1 MLLFCLSMI
10 HIREPWLTLQH
21 PLTLFRLSC
30 REASARPSKSIAF
43 DPLNSY
49 FGNLTSLVRTWQGK
63 LKTLEVTSISNVKG
77 KQKPTNIAFPLN
89 LAYSFTF
96 SFFDDCGAM

>member
-10 HIREPWLTLQH
+10 QIREPWLTLQH

-30 REASARPSKSIAF
+30 REASASKSIAF

-63 LKTLEVTSISNVKG
+63 LKTLKVTSISNVKG
-77 KQKPTNIAFPLN
+77 QAKTDEHRLSSQSGLQFHFQFL
-89 LAYSFTF
+89 
-96 SFFDDCGAM
+96 